1 MELGTSV
8 FLSAIFLGTVA
19 LFIATKDRW
28 NWRRIFLWPVAAVL
42 GLSIAG
48 GTAVYIYDQY
58 QSRPI
63 PVPVPVPVPQT
74 SLWDI
79 TLGTSPAQIKFEKG
93 QPSEIKGNEWLYL
106 LGREA
111 GDGGY
116 VIGFKDWKVRLIIY
130 YGTRSSAP
138 TIAGVSPYSSLSEIE
153 NKLGAPSFVS
163 RSKDELQRWYS
174 FDKFNVGVLFEKG
187 EVVALGI
194 FDPEA
199 GPIRFV
205 DEAP

>member
-48 GTAVYIYDQY
+48 GTSVYIYDKY
-58 QSRPI
+58 QSRL
-63 PVPVPVPVPQT
+63 VPQT

-93 QPSEIKGNEWLYL
+93 QPSKIISEDTWLYL
-106 LGREA
+106 LGGEA
-111 GDGGY
+111 DNGRY
-116 VIGFKDWKVRLIIY
+116 VIRFKDGKVRFIVYDGIRLY
-130 YGTRSSAP
+130 AP
-138 TIAGVSPYSSLSEIE
+138 TIAGISPYSSLSDIE
-153 NKLGAPSFVS
+153 KKLGAPSFVS
-163 RSKDELQRWYS
+163 RSKDELRRWYS
-174 FDKFNVGVLFEKG
+174 FDKFNICVLFEKG
-187 EVVALGI
+187 EVVGLGI
-194 FDPEA
+194 FDPET
-199 GPIRFV
+199 GPIRFI